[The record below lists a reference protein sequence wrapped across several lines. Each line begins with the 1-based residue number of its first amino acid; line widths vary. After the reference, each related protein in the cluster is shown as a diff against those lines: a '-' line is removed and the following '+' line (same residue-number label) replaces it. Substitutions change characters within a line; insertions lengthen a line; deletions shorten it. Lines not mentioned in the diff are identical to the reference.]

1 MERNTPNAQTHERDP
16 KTRPQSDLPA
26 VDSQVLF
33 RPMKT
38 SNWSENGL
46 APSPHR
52 HRGHVS
58 LKRKGVWH
66 VRWEERRDPKTN
78 KRIRRRKTV
87 YGNKK
92 DAERALTAELKR
104 IDAGQPARQARLTF
118 GDWLDEHDENW
129 CKELSPRTLHGYRA
143 VIKTYVPKHLLRRK
157 LEDLSPSDLQELF
170 NDMSERG
177 LSPTTVRG
185 FRAVLRRALNRAMK
199 LELVGRNVATLVDL
213 PKPVRIEI
221 RVLSPEE
228 VRRFLEAAESD
239 RFKALWYVFVT
250 TGLRPGEALGLKWED
265 WDGNKLRV
273 RRALVRVPG
282 QGWSLRD
289 TKTRRSRVVAL
300 PEMTIRALEEH
311 RTRQK
316 RERLQV
322 GSSYVDRG
330 LVFAR
335 HTGEPIEAN
344 NLKKRYFKPILEA
357 AGLPDMRL
365 YDLRHTAATLRLV
378 NGEHPKVVQEMLGHA
393 SITLTPDTYSHVLL
407 GMQEESAARLDELLA
422 TH

>member
-1 MERNTPNAQTHERDP
+1 MERNRAKAPKLHER
-16 KTRPQSDLPA
+16 PQLVLRRDSPPVHFQDLFGYMDILNAATNSTA
-26 VDSQVLF
+26 VGQ
-33 RPMKT
+33 
-38 SNWSENGL
+38 
-46 APSPHR
+46 HR

-58 LKRKGVWH
+58 LLRKSVWLI
-66 VRWEERRDPKTN
+66 RWEERRDPRTN
-78 KRIRRRKTV
+78 KRIRRTKRV
-87 YGNKK
+87 YGSKK
-92 DAERALTAELKR
+92 DAERALTTELKR
-104 IDAGQPARQARLTF
+104 IDAGRPARLARLTL

-129 CKELSPRTLHGYRA
+129 CEELSPRTLHGYRA

-157 LEDLSPSDLQELF
+157 LEELSPSDLQDLF
-170 NDMSERG
+170 NDMSQRG

-185 FRAVLRRALNRAMK
+185 LRAVLGRALNRAMK
-199 LELVGRNVATLVDL
+199 LELVERNVATLVDL

-221 RVLSPEE
+221 RVFSPEE
-228 VRRFLEAAESD
+228 ARRFLEAAESD
-239 RFKALWYVFVT
+239 RFKALWYVLVT
-250 TGLRPGEALGLKWED
+250 TGLRPGEALGLKWGD

-282 QGWSLRD
+282 QGWSPKE

-322 GSSYVDRG
+322 GEAHVDRG
-330 LVFAR
+330 LIFAR
-335 HTGEPIEAN
+335 STGEPLESN
-344 NLKKRYFKPILEA
+344 NLKKRYFKPIFEA

-393 SITLTPDTYSHVLL
+393 SITLTMDTYSRVLP
-407 GMQEESAARLDELLA
+407 GMREESAARLDRLLRG
-422 TH
+422 

>member
-1 MERNTPNAQTHERDP
+1 
-16 KTRPQSDLPA
+16 
-26 VDSQVLF
+26 
-33 RPMKT
+33 
-38 SNWSENGL
+38 
-46 APSPHR
+46 
-52 HRGHVS
+52 
-58 LKRKGVWH
+58 
-66 VRWEERRDPKTN
+66 
-78 KRIRRRKTV
+78 
-87 YGNKK
+87 
-92 DAERALTAELKR
+92 
-104 IDAGQPARQARLTF
+104 
-118 GDWLDEHDENW
+118 
-129 CKELSPRTLHGYRA
+129 
-143 VIKTYVPKHLLRRK
+143 
-157 LEDLSPSDLQELF
+157 
-170 NDMSERG
+170 MSERG

-185 FRAVLRRALNRAMK
+185 LRAVLRRALNRAMK
-199 LELVGRNVATLVDL
+199 LGLVGRNVATLVDL

-239 RFKALWYVFVT
+239 RFKALWYVLVT
-250 TGLRPGEALGLKWED
+250 TGLSPGEALGLKWED

-330 LVFAR
+330 LIFAR

-393 SITLTPDTYSHVLL
+393 SITLTMDTYSHVLP
-407 GMQEESAARLDELLA
+407 GMQEESAARLDRLLRG
-422 TH
+422 

>member
-1 MERNTPNAQTHERDP
+1 MNTSKGSA
-16 KTRPQSDLPA
+16 
-26 VDSQVLF
+26 
-33 RPMKT
+33 
-38 SNWSENGL
+38 NGL
-46 APSPHR
+46 VATPHR
-52 HRGHVS
+52 HRGHIR
-58 LKRKGVWH
+58 LLRKAVWLI
-66 VRWEERRDPKTN
+66 RWEERRCPKTN
-78 KRIRRRKTV
+78 KRIRRTKRV
-87 YGNKK
+87 YGSKK

-104 IDAGQPARQARLTF
+104 IDAGQPARQACFTF
-118 GDWLDEHDENW
+118 GAWLEEHDENW
-129 CKELSPRTLHGYRA
+129 CKGLSARTVHGYRA
-143 VIKTYVPKHLLRRK
+143 VIKTYLPQHLLRRK

-213 PKPVRIEI
+213 PKPVRKEI

-239 RFKALWYVFVT
+239 RFKALWYVLVT

-265 WDGNKLRV
+265 LDGNKLRV
-273 RRALVRVPG
+273 RRALVRISG
-282 QGWSLRD
+282 QGWSLKE

-316 RERLQV
+316 RERLQL

-330 LVFAR
+330 LIFAR
-335 HTGEPIEAN
+335 STGEPLESN

-357 AGLPDMRL
+357 AGLPVIRL

-393 SITLTPDTYSHVLL
+393 SITLTMDTYSHVLP
-407 GMQEESAARLDELLA
+407 GMQEESAARLDELLEGR
-422 TH
+422 